1 MKKPVIAS
9 LDTQG
14 RQELIGHINANSLGV
29 DDKKVVVEALDFC
42 NDLMEKLK
50 SSKISI
56 NQLKEMLVGFKSDN
70 IKKLLQIH

>member
-1 MKKPVIAS
+1 MKKPLIAS
-9 LDTQG
+9 LDLKE
-14 RQELIGHINANSLGV
+14 RKELIEHINQNMLNPN
-29 DDKKVVVEALDFC
+29 DKKVVVEALDFY

>member
-9 LDTQG
+9 LDIKE
-14 RQELIGHINANSLGV
+14 RKELIEHINTSSLGG